1 MLIRSHLSTSQ
12 IAAMIVQ
19 QEASVP
25 VPFTGAGLKKRKE
38 YIYFYYVE
46 KSPAN
51 GKLSSGIPTKLA
63 PELS

>member
-1 MLIRSHLSTSQ
+1 
-12 IAAMIVQ
+12 MIVQ